1 MQLARHD
8 LPRVDIAEAETMH
21 NLVTAEKFDEAAVRQ
36 LAEKMAQESINRQVE
51 MAKIRNQMY
60 NLLTPEQKAQLNER
74 YQQRIANW
82 QQQIAT
88 MQNTSALKLGT
99 KEE

>member
-1 MQLARHD
+1 
-8 LPRVDIAEAETMH
+8 MH
-21 NLVTAEKFDEAAVRQ
+21 TLVTAEKFDEAAVRQ

-99 KEE
+99 KE

>member
-1 MQLARHD
+1 
-8 LPRVDIAEAETMH
+8 MH

-99 KEE
+99 KE

>member
-1 MQLARHD
+1 
-8 LPRVDIAEAETMH
+8 
-21 NLVTAEKFDEAAVRQ
+21 
-36 LAEKMAQESINRQVE
+36 

-74 YQQRIANW
+74 YQQRIASW
-82 QQQIAT
+82 QQQVAT

-99 KEE
+99 KE